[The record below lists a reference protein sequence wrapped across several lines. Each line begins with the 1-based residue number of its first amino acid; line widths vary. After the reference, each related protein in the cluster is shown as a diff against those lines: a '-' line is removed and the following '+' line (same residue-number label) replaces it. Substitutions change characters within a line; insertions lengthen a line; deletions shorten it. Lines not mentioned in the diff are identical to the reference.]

1 MRYVGCG
8 TTLIVGLLC
17 PAVGQGRG
25 ALPESSVIVSD
36 TESCLR
42 FKLIIKK
49 RISYFLA
56 TQDEDGSC
64 KDVDHDSNYFQEF
77 Y

>member
-1 MRYVGCG
+1 MRYVGSG

-49 RISYFLA
+49 RDFIFFSHTGRGRLL
-56 TQDEDGSC
+56 
-64 KDVDHDSNYFQEF
+64 
-77 Y
+77 

>member
-25 ALPESSVIVSD
+25 AVPESSVIVSD

-42 FKLIIKK
+42 FIKK
-49 RISYFLA
+49 RDFIFFSHTGRGRLL
-56 TQDEDGSC
+56 
-64 KDVDHDSNYFQEF
+64 
-77 Y
+77 